1 MAGSRS
7 GENHSSF
14 IIMLTIL
21 TIAGYDP
28 SAGAGVAADLKTIGA
43 FGGYG
48 IGAITSLTFQNTLS
62 VKGAVHS
69 TAAGLEGQLTALLE
83 DFTPAAVKTG
93 MLPTPETIETTA
105 EILTRYEVRNLVVDP
120 VIRSTSGF
128 DLIDDQALQ
137 ALISRLLPL
146 ATLITPNLMEA
157 ERLVHQPLRT
167 LEERKWAAAKIHQ
180 LARLGNPP
188 EGHPGNAAVL
198 LKGGHLAEEAT
209 DLLYD
214 GGSWTLFPG
223 QKIETRHTHGT
234 GCTLSAAIATLL
246 GQGYPL
252 QEAIAR
258 AKAFVT
264 EAIRTAPGLGHGA
277 GPLNHLID
285 PQLVPPGE
293 PPRSIQEERSPL
305 EGHKQ
310 PFLSE
315 GSKPQT

>member
-1 MAGSRS
+1 M
-7 GENHSSF
+7 
-14 IIMLTIL
+14 MTIL

-48 IGAITSLTFQNTLS
+48 IGAITSLTFQNTCG
-62 VKGAVHS
+62 VEGAVHS
-69 TAAGLEGQLTALLE
+69 TASGLEGQLTALLN

-93 MLPTPETIETTA
+93 MLPTPETIEITA
-105 EILTRYEVRNLVVDP
+105 EILTRYSVRPLVVDP

-128 DLIDDQALQ
+128 DLIDDVALR
-137 ALISRLLPL
+137 ALVTRLLPL
-146 ATLITPNLMEA
+146 ATLITPNLTEA
-157 ERLVHQPLRT
+157 ERLVHHPVRT
-167 LEERKWAAAKIHQ
+167 LEERKRATVEIHH
-180 LARLGNPP
+180 LARNGASS
-188 EGHPGNAAVL
+188 GGQAGTAAVL

-214 GGSWTLFPG
+214 GENWTLFPG
-223 QKIETRHTHGT
+223 RRIETRHTHGT

-252 QEAIAR
+252 VEAVMR
-258 AKAFVT
+258 AKAYVT

-285 PQLVPPGE
+285 PHLVPPGE
-293 PPRSIQEERSPL
+293 PPRAIREEVSSSKAADDLPSPRDRSH
-305 EGHKQ
+305 GH
-310 PFLSE
+310 E
-315 GSKPQT
+315 